1 MSLKPTA
8 VILDPDPGAR
18 SEAHRTLALAGITV
32 LTEGGHGVD
41 GHTLIAEARPDCVLL
56 ALEQPV
62 ERGLQTL
69 EAITSSY
76 PDLPIIVYSSIDHGA
91 AVRRAMVAG
100 ASDYLTV
107 PLNGR
112 ATAEAITSAVERA
125 RPTSYDATVG
135 NAAAVVPAGSA
146 GAGMVITVFGAKGG
160 IGKTTISTNIATALA
175 QQSGASVVLMDMDPH
190 FGDVAMMLD
199 SRADTNIV
207 SAARDIDK
215 LDRTTIR
222 RYLTKHPSGISVLP
236 APASATEWD
245 VVGTTQIER
254 IVQLLAQ
261 THDYVILDTPGA
273 FNEIVALSLDLA
285 TVVLLITSLD
295 LASIKDTSL
304 VLDMLRKWSFPEEKL
319 RLTVNHSNQVN
330 SIKEADI
337 ARTLDYKVFWSIPY
351 DEAFMKSSQI
361 GQPLVLSRP
370 KSRAAVNLM
379 HLAALVGGGNLRTI
393 RGSRGGFLQRL
404 LSRGS

>member
-1 MSLKPTA
+1 
-8 VILDPDPGAR
+8 
-18 SEAHRTLALAGITV
+18 
-32 LTEGGHGVD
+32 
-41 GHTLIAEARPDCVLL
+41 
-56 ALEQPV
+56 
-62 ERGLQTL
+62 
-69 EAITSSY
+69 
-76 PDLPIIVYSSIDHGA
+76 
-91 AVRRAMVAG
+91 
-100 ASDYLTV
+100 
-107 PLNGR
+107 
-112 ATAEAITSAVERA
+112 
-125 RPTSYDATVG
+125 
-135 NAAAVVPAGSA
+135 VPAGSA

-222 RYLTKHPSGISVLP
+222 RYLTRHPSGISVLP

-245 VVGTTQIER
+245 VVGTTEIER